1 MLICVDIGNTHI
13 VLGFYQKDQLLKSFR
28 LKTDA
33 NTTEDEYGVKLLDIL
48 DFLNVSSQDIDAAI
62 ISSVVPALDSL
73 IERAMIQYLK
83 TTPVFVG
90 PGLKTGIAIK
100 IDDPRQ
106 LGADLLVGAVAAIH
120 KYGAPVIIVDMGTA
134 TTLSVV
140 NDKNEFLGGI
150 ILPGVLSSFESLV
163 KSTSKLESVRFEE
176 PKNFIGKNTMNSLQS
191 GMIYGQSAMIDGLIR
206 KIKQEVGPAQVVL
219 TGGISRR
226 IVSFLEEKVIY
237 DSDLILEGL
246 YLLYK
251 MNKK

>member
-13 VLGFYQKDQLLKSFR
+13 VLGVYQKDQLLKSFR

-33 NTTEDEYGVKLLDIL
+33 NTTEDEYGLKLLDIL

-106 LGADLLVGAVAAIH
+106 LGADLLVGSVAAIH
-120 KYGAPVIIVDMGTA
+120 KYGAPVII
-134 TTLSVV
+134 L
-140 NDKNEFLGGI
+140 
-150 ILPGVLSSFESLV
+150 
-163 KSTSKLESVRFEE
+163 
-176 PKNFIGKNTMNSLQS
+176 
-191 GMIYGQSAMIDGLIR
+191 
-206 KIKQEVGPAQVVL
+206 
-219 TGGISRR
+219 
-226 IVSFLEEKVIY
+226 
-237 DSDLILEGL
+237 
-246 YLLYK
+246 
-251 MNKK
+251 